1 MRAVLVAAAAL
12 CAAAAPAA
20 RDTGMRLASAD
31 LRPCE
36 SVRSAQ
42 VNSGYGCHGENRS
55 PALAWDGAPP
65 GTKSFAVS
73 VFDPDAP
80 GGGWWHWI
88 AFNLPSTAR
97 GLPADAGAASGK
109 GLPPPAAQGRN
120 DFGPAGYGGPCPPLG
135 QSHRYVFTVY
145 ALKTDRLALDA
156 RADGPAFAA
165 AIDGQVLAKAALT
178 ATYGR

>member
-1 MRAVLVAAAAL
+1 MPPPPPCALRRRPPPATRA
-12 CAAAAPAA
+12 CASPAPTCGPAK
-20 RDTGMRLASAD
+20 ASA
-31 LRPCE
+31 RP
-36 SVRSAQ
+36 RSTAATAVTARTARQ
-42 VNSGYGCHGENRS
+42 PWPGTAR
-55 PALAWDGAPP
+55 PP